1 MSPTLYLTVA
11 VTVYYNTQRDVNL
24 TAVGPTLTAEVC
36 VSSRVRKNTGTV
48 QYCTHCTLYTP
59 GTVQHWVYRHLHHT
73 SPARNSELFRIELQ
87 TIHRFSQSRRRPL
100 LTFRHILDT
109 MQNRRQNPRTYKFEH
124 RRNYH
129 NS

>member
-48 QYCTHCTLYTP
+48 QYCTLYTVHTGHCTTLGIPTP
-59 GTVQHWVYRHLHHT
+59 TPHFAGKKLGTVSYRAANDP
-73 SPARNSELFRIELQ
+73 SVF
-87 TIHRFSQSRRRPL
+87 TITEKAP
-100 LTFRHILDT
+100 THI
-109 MQNRRQNPRTYKFEH
+109 
-124 RRNYH
+124 
-129 NS
+129 